1 MMRIDV
7 DEWQIRSFRTH
18 DVEALARY
26 ANNRNVSRN
35 LRDEFPYPYTLAHA
49 ETLRRQ
55 PQVASHQGDGIYE
68 GRRRFVV
75 PGRWISFAAQ
85 QFTESDFAIA
95 SETELIGGI
104 GLSDPAGRSPPFG
117 RGRVLAW
124 GAVLGTRHCH
134 GQLRCGRSPNTPF
147 RSLICCGCTA
157 VTSTSGIPPRPGSW
171 TTRPA
176 TSARAAYAKVS

>member
-7 DEWQIRSFRTH
+7 DEWQIRSFRTQ
-18 DVEALARY
+18 DAEALARY

-49 ETLRRQ
+49 ET
-55 PQVASHQGDGIYE
+55 
-68 GRRRFVV
+68 
-75 PGRWISFAAQ
+75 WISFAAQ

-104 GLSDPAGRSPPFG
+104 GLRIQRDVHRRSAEVG

-124 GAVLGTRHCH
+124 RAVLGTRHCH
-134 GQLRCGRSPNTPF
+134 GLAAGVNTPL
-147 RSLICCGCTA
+147 RSLICCGCTG
-157 VTSTSGIPPRPGSW
+157 TSTSGILPRPGSW
-171 TTRPA
+171 RRPA